1 MKLFG
6 LKDENGKEYALNVKI
21 ENYDRYQATYA
32 EPIEPTPKFKVGD
45 WVIRKDEGV
54 PMRIKCIDK
63 YAFVCDD
70 ETSGHLLENAVGH
83 CAFRLATESEIESH
97 LIKVAESR
105 GFKDGFKYRDQSNK
119 GVFKLCLNK
128 LTYWVDSDMLSDG
141 YGGAIYEKG
150 KWATIIP
157 DKKPLPK
164 TKKELMDLLVHIAVH
179 NSHQHVRE
187 TLDEYED

>member
-6 LKDENGKEYALNVKI
+6 LKDENGKEYVIEADLRSCFRNIINVM
-21 ENYDRYQATYA
+21 
-32 EPIEPTPKFKVGD
+32 PIEPTPKFKVGD
-45 WVIRKDEGV
+45 WVIRKDGNILK
-54 PMRIKCIDK
+54 RIKYVDK
-63 YAFVCDD
+63 YAFLCDD
-70 ETSGHLLENAVGH
+70 EISGHLFENADGY
-83 CAFRLATESEIESH
+83 CAYRLATSSEIESH
-97 LIKVAESR
+97 LIKVAEKKGLLKNGILLAGAGYNTR
-105 GFKDGFKYRDQSNK
+105 FKFLGGTIKYDK
-119 GVFKLCLNK
+119 KEDALMEGGMFL
-128 LTYWVDSDMLSDG
+128 YW
-141 YGGAIYEKG
+141 KG